1 MPAGIILGAAVIGG
15 AVQAKGAKDAAK
27 AQGAASQAANDQ
39 ALAAQTA
46 SLEEQR
52 RQYDTTR
59 QDFSPFR
66 YLGYGAANQLAQ
78 LYGIQMPAYS
88 EQGQP
93 INQSNPVNAPFTPQA
108 VPQGGGLGN
117 TINRLTA
124 TLQNQQGQLDANNAL
139 ASQTAPGYSNPGYS
153 GGPSMAGFFASPD
166 YNFRRQEGQRDI
178 GNSFAAR
185 GGAFSGNALKALA
198 EYNSNLASGEY
209 GNYFNRLAGL
219 MDAGQGGTAQTA
231 HAGANMANNISSTLG
246 NTANMIGNNAMAAG
260 NARASGIQ
268 GKYNALADGIGFA
281 GGMFGSYLNSPY
293 RGVNAMGRSGA
304 YGY

>member
-1 MPAGIILGAAVIGG
+1 MPAVAILGGAALVGG
-15 AVQAKGAKDAAK
+15 ALSAKGARDAAK
-27 AQGAASQAANDQ
+27 TQAAAGQAANDQ
-39 ALAAQTA
+39 AFAAQQA
-46 SLEEQR
+46 SIEEQR

-78 LYGIQMPAYS
+78 LYGIQMPGFS
-88 EQGQP
+88 EGGTPGTPAFNAQQAMNGDAGP
-93 INQSNPVNAPFTPQA
+93 GLRGRVNQLFQNT
-108 VPQGGGLGN
+108 QGGFGD
-117 TINRLTA
+117 IPA
-124 TLQNQQGQLDANNAL
+124 T
-139 ASQTAPGYSNPGYS
+139 PGTPPTYSNAGNS
-153 GGPSMAGFFASPD
+153 GPASMSGFFASPD

-219 MDAGQGGTAQTA
+219 LNAGQGGTAQTA

-246 NTANMIGNNAMAAG
+246 NTAANVGNNLIGAG

-268 GKYNALADGIGFA
+268 GQYNAYGDTIGFL
-281 GGMFGSYLNSPY
+281 GGLGGSYFGNRRNNYL
-293 RGVNAMGRSGA
+293 MGNG
-304 YGY
+304 